1 MLCVYIFHYVHQK
14 GYCVGYH
21 YKLNLDNSTC
31 GHLRFFF
38 PQIFKEKNVEWTLNI
53 IYFMSNNNN
62 NNNNNKIFKKLKNS
76 IECLLNI
83 LFPNMENN
91 KVSNTHNIL
100 FS

>member
-38 PQIFKEKNVEWTLNI
+38 PQIFKEKNVE
-53 IYFMSNNNN
+53 
-62 NNNNNKIFKKLKNS
+62 
-76 IECLLNI
+76 
-83 LFPNMENN
+83 
-91 KVSNTHNIL
+91 
-100 FS
+100 